1 MEQPTDLA
9 SLIKSADPTVTPA
22 ALDPPKEPETGIG
35 LCLSGG
41 GYRAMLFH
49 VGSLWRLLE
58 LGYLKDVDRISS
70 VSGGS
75 ITAAVLGLNWRILS
89 QGNWTVQTFQQAVVD
104 PIRRLAGK
112 TIDVKAVLL
121 GFCLPGSISDRLA
134 RIYRREL
141 FGNATLQ
148 DLPDNPRFTI
158 NATNVGSA
166 VLWRF
171 AKPYMRDYRVGEVR
185 TPKVPLALAV
195 AASSAFPPVL
205 SPAVLKLDPQGFTPN
220 SGEDL
225 QCPPYTSRA
234 FFSDGGV
241 YDNLGLEPVW
251 KRYRTVLVSDAG
263 ARIAPTSRPAINWL
277 SHIIRVL
284 NIIDNQVRSL
294 RKRQLIAAYEARLR
308 SGTYWGIGTNIAHY
322 GLQDA
327 LSCPF
332 SKTLALSRVPTRLAS
347 MEPALQERLINWGY
361 AVCDAAMRRWVAPDA
376 KKPTGFPY
384 PVAWVEI

>member
-1 MEQPTDLA
+1 MKQQPDHHL
-9 SLIKSADPTVTPA
+9 LVRSADPTVTPPVKGWIQE
-22 ALDPPKEPETGIG
+22 LEEGIG

-58 LGYLKDVDRISS
+58 LGYLARLDRISG

-75 ITAAVLGLNWRILS
+75 ITAAVLGLNWRILF
-89 QGNWTVQTFQQAVVD
+89 QENWSRQAFQQAVVA
-104 PIRRLAGK
+104 PLRRLASK

-121 GFCLPGSISDRLA
+121 GAFLPGTINNHLA

-148 DLPDNPRFTI
+148 DLPDKPRFTL

-171 AKPYMRDYRVGEVR
+171 AKPYMRDYRVGEVQA
-185 TPKVPLALAV
+185 PKVPLALAV

-205 SPAVLKLDPQGFTPN
+205 SPAILELNPQAFTPG

-225 QCPPYTSRA
+225 QGAPYTSRA
-234 FFSDGGV
+234 VLSDGGV

-251 KRYRTVLVSDAG
+251 KRYRTILVSDAG
-263 ARIAPTSRPAINWL
+263 ARIKPEPRPAMNWL
-277 SHIIRVL
+277 SHIIRVV
-284 NIIDNQVRSL
+284 NVIDSQVRSL
-294 RKRQLIAAYEARLR
+294 RKRQLLAAYQAQLR
-308 SGTYWGIGTNIAHY
+308 SGTYWGIGTNISDY

-332 SKTLALSRVPTRLAS
+332 PDTLALAQVSTRLAA
-347 MEPALQERLINWGY
+347 MEATLQERLINWGY
-361 AVCDAAMRRWVAPDA
+361 AVCDAAMRRWVDPTAQ
-376 KKPTGFPY
+376 KPSGFPY
-384 PVAWVEI
+384 PAAGVG